1 MCVKRLIGEKM
12 KLPKPQKSIF
22 KYEMSL
28 LMDSWDSTLWKNLP
42 DGIYQK
48 LDYDERLSIIA
59 YVVLNNL

>member
-1 MCVKRLIGEKM
+1 
-12 KLPKPQKSIF
+12 
-22 KYEMSL
+22 MSL
-28 LMDSWDSTLWKNLP
+28 LMDSSDSTLWKNLP